1 MNTAISPAPDVV
13 DLADVAEDIFAYQ
26 IEAMRRTVTDADEP
40 NRHSALEYEPS
51 LTEFV
56 D

>member
-1 MNTAISPAPDVV
+1 MSTAISPAPDVV
-13 DLADVAEDIFAYQ
+13 DLADVAEDIFAYNL
-26 IEAMRRTVTDADEP
+26 EAVRRAVAEADDRP
-40 NRHSALEYEPS
+40 SPSALEYEPR

>member
-13 DLADVAEDIFAYQ
+13 DLADVAEAIFAYQ
-26 IEAMRRTVTDADEP
+26 LEAVRRTVVETDERP
-40 NRHSALEYEPS
+40 SPSALEYEPR